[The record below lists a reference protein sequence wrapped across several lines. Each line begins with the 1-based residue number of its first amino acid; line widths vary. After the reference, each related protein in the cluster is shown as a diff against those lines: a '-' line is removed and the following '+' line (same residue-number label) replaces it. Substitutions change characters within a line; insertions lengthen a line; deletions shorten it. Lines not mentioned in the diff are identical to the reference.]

1 MAVGLTAGDFA
12 ARDLL
17 KNREYNSWGDVRQAY
32 DDVRQA
38 IENQSIHDG
47 KTSDEDGN
55 VSGSFSE
62 LGEASFSEAS
72 ALTTATAT
80 SLPWYPQP
88 GTGC

>member
-1 MAVGLTAGDFA
+1 MATSYEIPKKGPGWSFHPF
-12 ARDLL
+12 
-17 KNREYNSWGDVRQAY
+17 WGRGVEWSNEPP
-32 DDVRQA
+32 DD
-38 IENQSIHDG
+38 
-47 KTSDEDGN
+47 DGN

-62 LGEASFSEAS
+62 LGEASFSDAS